1 MSEDNVTN
9 EVVYLHTTISSCFS
23 NNDIDADSI
32 VAIKRDWLEKYLCET
47 NVADN
52 PITLKEFLDEYNSE
66 DTNEIMASAILE
78 DTIAFTLCTEDDDTP
93 VHFFGDEDWK
103 IRAFLDYISQLLQDN
118 GFERASKFLDCQFRL

>member
-9 EVVYLHTTISSCFS
+9 EVVYLHSTISSCFS

-66 DTNEIMASAILE
+66 DKNEIM
-78 DTIAFTLCTEDDDTP
+78 
-93 VHFFGDEDWK
+93 
-103 IRAFLDYISQLLQDN
+103 
-118 GFERASKFLDCQFRL
+118 

>member
-1 MSEDNVTN
+1 MSENNVTN
-9 EVVYLHTTISSCFS
+9 EVVYLHSTISSCFA
-23 NNDIDADSI
+23 NGDIDADGI

-47 NVADN
+47 NVVDN

-78 DTIAFTLCTEDDDTP
+78 GTIAFTLCTEDDDTP
-93 VHFFGDEDWK
+93 VQFFGDEGWK

-118 GFERASKFLDCQFRL
+118 GFEKASKFLDCQFRL